1 MVGARNLSPIPPASL
16 LNDSIVALG
25 EAAHLA
31 PLVHRLSLG
40 KPITMVGIGS
50 SITHR
55 HGGCTRLL
63 DGSACTFRMSG
74 WLRIFF
80 DGLNASYPNPRHRL
94 LNAGIPASAP
104 SAFTECLTWMPE
116 SVRQPQPQ
124 AHAFIPTCLLPR
136 SSCIVVRVL
145 HCGVMYTG

>member
-1 MVGARNLSPIPPASL
+1 MLPPPATL
-16 LNDSIVALG
+16 LNDSLISLG

-31 PLVHRLSLG
+31 PLIDRLSRG
-40 KPITMVGIGS
+40 KPITIVGIGS
-50 SITHR
+50 SITFR

-63 DGSACTFRMSG
+63 DDSACTSRSSG

-80 DGLNASYPNPRHRL
+80 DGLNESYPNPRHRL

-116 SVRQPQPQ
+116 AVRPLCIPLQ
-124 AHAFIPTCLLPR
+124 HAVRSLLP
-136 SSCIVVRVL
+136 SAS
-145 HCGVMYTG
+145 HC